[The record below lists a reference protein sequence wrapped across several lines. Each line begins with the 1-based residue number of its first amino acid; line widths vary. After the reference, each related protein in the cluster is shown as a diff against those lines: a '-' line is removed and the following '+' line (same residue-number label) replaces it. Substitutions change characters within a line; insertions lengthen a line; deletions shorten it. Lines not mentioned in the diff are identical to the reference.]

1 MPIYQ
6 SIGIILAA
14 FTAIL
19 GLPRLLIEQTAA
31 ARLEKRLEIVQR
43 VLDKSP
49 ADDAKDRIV
58 EHTVQLVRRLA
69 ATYEIQPSK
78 RDSLWVLVGI
88 VGPIAMVVAVQLV
101 DLRLPPSRDPVVTQ
115 LSNLT
120 WALSFLVVVNAYVRV
135 RTLSRNRRLYIA
147 LACPKDRPVLHVPPF
162 RAALGGRVTVDVV
175 MERANA
181 AFEADEESSLAE
193 HARKAARDLERQYYG
208 ARWARKHAG

>member
-6 SIGIILAA
+6 SVGIILAS

-49 ADDAKDRIV
+49 PDDAKDRIV
-58 EHTVQLVRRLA
+58 EHAVQLVRRLA

-88 VGPIAMVVAVQLV
+88 VGPIAMVVAVKLV

-115 LSNLT
+115 LFNLT
-120 WALSFLVVVNAYVRV
+120 WVLSFLVVVSAYIRV
-135 RTLSRNRRLYIA
+135 RTLSRNRKLYIA
-147 LACPKDRPVLHVPPF
+147 LACPKDRPVLHLPPV
-162 RAALGGRVTVDVV
+162 RAALGGRVTVDAV

-181 AFEADEESSLAE
+181 AYSSDEKTGLTE
-193 HARKAARDLERQYYG
+193 HARKAIADLERENYG
-208 ARWARKHAG
+208 ARWASRHAS